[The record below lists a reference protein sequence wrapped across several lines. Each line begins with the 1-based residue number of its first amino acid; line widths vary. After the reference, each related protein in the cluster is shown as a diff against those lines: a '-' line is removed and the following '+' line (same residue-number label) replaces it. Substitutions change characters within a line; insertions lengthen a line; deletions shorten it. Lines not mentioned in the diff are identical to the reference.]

1 LGATALAEASN
12 RHAASVQDRSPAS
25 MAIVDGGAVGVRPSA
40 DTAHRVRRGASADL
54 DLRDRKRVQLAHRS
68 FFFTLLGWAFGR
80 TTLIILGHVRRYEK
94 ALIVVIVAI
103 MLIVFWLMR
112 KRHVEDEVVEVLA
125 AGDTGPIPKLSR
137 PDDL

>member
-1 LGATALAEASN
+1 M
-12 RHAASVQDRSPAS
+12 PIWIY
-25 MAIVDGGAVGVRPSA
+25 AIGSA
-40 DTAHRVRRGASADL
+40 ISSLTW
-54 DLRDRKRVQLAHRS
+54 S